1 MRTSSNLRPSLNTR
15 KSVVTGPR
23 QIYKVGRNDACPCGS
38 GKKYKDCHFAEGDA
52 FLKKM
57 ARKELMAKKRAHLEK
72 LKADGVP
79 WWKRFL
85 QSL

>member
-1 MRTSSNLRPSLNTR
+1 MRRSTNVRPSLNTR

-23 QIYKVGRNDACPCGS
+23 QIYKIGRNDPCPCAS

-57 ARKELMAKKRAHLEK
+57 AHKEALERKREHLEK